1 MPRPSRLRVPAP
13 IVAIVN
19 WLLPGA
25 GYLLLGQFAR
35 GLTIG
40 FTILILFVMG
50 ILIGGI
56 HVVDPPSFGGVH
68 GIDLLRAIF
77 SRPGLR
83 SIFEK
88 PGYIGQFLAGAIG
101 LICGYIGPNQPA
113 SHSRVND
120 IGTLYTAV
128 AGMLNLMA
136 TLDSAHRATLDVAAA
151 AAAAPPSPAAEPEAP
166 QP

>member
-1 MPRPSRLRVPAP
+1 
-13 IVAIVN
+13 VAIVN
-19 WLLPGA
+19 WLIPGA

-35 GLTIG
+35 GLAIG
-40 FTILILFVMG
+40 FTILILFTLG

-68 GIDLLRAIF
+68 GLELLRAIF

-101 LICGYIGPNQPA
+101 LICGYFGPNQPA

-136 TLDSAHRATLDVAAA
+136 TLDSAHRATLDVADASPAA
-151 AAAAPPSPAAEPEAP
+151 AAEAAEAP
-166 QP
+166 Q